1 MPSISH
7 VRVGTTTDGETR
19 RRAALGG
26 AFSGGG
32 LSAIQSVSL
41 RAWRGWY
48 AIAALLTAF
57 SVVGGNTGDRLLAES
72 GNLSSRFG
80 VLEAPHRAFS
90 IIGAP
95 AIRANVARDSSAISS
110 RRTPAANWQSAERDA
125 GPIAGPASLGID
137 DRGRAEFARAYTPA
151 NSGPPAGAAGFSNR
165 HGPCAHYGSPEN
177 SEVENLLLGYRGDG
191 LGPIW
196 ADNGRSIIF
205 AAWSS
210 QLGQYPN
217 LATAGIFRTTADGR
231 QIRRL
236 VGEPEATYVNR
247 WRYDLE
253 RITSIDVSADGT
265 ALVYATCRSDAS
277 VYVADGSIDPPQR
290 VASLTY
296 PGGNLSFFVGD
307 DLYEIT
313 LVRLDQGTATRLRTG
328 NYPVWS
334 PDGARI
340 AFLVAHSRQT
350 IVFTMAADGTDVHPI
365 QLPSSHS
372 VFLPPQWSPDGSQ
385 LAFVVSEEGARLRG
399 SRAPVTHAVYTAN
412 ADGTH
417 LNRLAD
423 TTGNVAWSPDGTRL
437 AFANARARAPG
448 LYTVAPDGTD
458 LRRVTAR
465 TATWVPTVAWS
476 ADGSRILYLCHAD
489 SYPELCLVDLD
500 GRKVHGFTWAG
511 PETAALS
518 PDGSQLAFYGGNGAM
533 LSRIAVNA
541 EHWWEKQVIVEIP
554 DVWVADQAANVGAVP
569 VPATSADCGAGLVV
583 TAPVRNPGLVR
594 DCQTLVGLRADLFG
608 SSPTNWG
615 PQVPLAQW
623 HGVVVAGAPPRVRGL
638 DLGDGGMGGFPHGG
652 RLPPAVGEL
661 AFLVRLDLSD
671 NDIGAPVPY
680 QARTRGTQWV
690 IPPQWGDLRRLEFLD
705 LSGNRLLGDSA
716 GYVLPREFGNLI
728 RLRELRMRDAG
739 TGGFLPP
746 ELGRLRNLE
755 VLDLGENN
763 LRGSIPPE
771 FGRLTGLTELN
782 LAGGDLSGP
791 IPGELGRPA
800 RLRGAGFVSEPAYR
814 RHPVRP
820 WQSYV
825 AARPAA
831 QRQQSYG
838 LDSGGSRPPC
848 RAPGVEPSRQLAVGR
863 HPCGIGA
870 APVPKP
876 TGPP

>member
-1 MPSISH
+1 MRFISPAKAGIISLIE
-7 VRVGTTTDGETR
+7 VRLRSSVCGGF
-19 RRAALGG
+19 GVG
-26 AFSGGG
+26 AF
-32 LSAIQSVSL
+32 AVTRPI
-41 RAWRGWY
+41 RPRFWHGWCVL
-48 AIAALLTAF
+48 AALLFVFA
-57 SVVGGNTGDRLLAES
+57 VVGGSVGNRSIVGS
-72 GNLSSRFG
+72 GNLSPHFG
-80 VLEAPHRAFS
+80 SLEAPHRAFS
-90 IIGAP
+90 VIGAP
-95 AIRANVARDSSAISS
+95 AIRANVARDSSALSS
-110 RRTPAANWQSAERDA
+110 RSTPAANWQSVERDE
-125 GPIAGPASLGID
+125 GPGAGPASLGID

-151 NSGPPAGAAGFSNR
+151 NSGPPAGAAGSSNR

-350 IVFTMAADGTDVHPI
+350 TVFTMAADGTDVRPI

-372 VFLPPQWSPDGSQ
+372 VFLPPQWSPDGSR

-423 TTGNVAWSPDGTRL
+423 ATGNVAWSPDGTRL

-448 LYTVAPDGTD
+448 LYTVASDGTD

-476 ADGSRILYLCHAD
+476 ADGSHILYLCHAD

-554 DVWVADQAANVGAVP
+554 DVWVAEPGGECWCGTGAGDLRGLRSRP
-569 VPATSADCGAGLVV
+569 CGAGSC
-583 TAPVRNPGLVR
+583 AQSRPGPGL
-594 DCQTLVGLRADLFG
+594 
-608 SSPTNWG
+608 P
-615 PQVPLAQW
+615 
-623 HGVVVAGAPPRVRGL
+623 
-638 DLGDGGMGGFPHGG
+638 
-652 RLPPAVGEL
+652 
-661 AFLVRLDLSD
+661 DLSRTAR
-671 NDIGAPVPY
+671 GPLWKLTHKLGPPGSARPV
-680 QARTRGTQWV
+680 ARGRG
-690 IPPQWGDLRRLEFLD
+690 R
-705 LSGNRLLGDSA
+705 
-716 GYVLPREFGNLI
+716 
-728 RLRELRMRDAG
+728 
-739 TGGFLPP
+739 
-746 ELGRLRNLE
+746 
-755 VLDLGENN
+755 
-763 LRGSIPPE
+763 
-771 FGRLTGLTELN
+771 
-782 LAGGDLSGP
+782 
-791 IPGELGRPA
+791 GRPA
-800 RLRGAGFVSEPAYR
+800 AGAGA
-814 RHPVRP
+814 
-820 WQSYV
+820 
-825 AARPAA
+825 
-831 QRQQSYG
+831 
-838 LDSGGSRPPC
+838 
-848 RAPGVEPSRQLAVGR
+848 
-863 HPCGIGA
+863 
-870 APVPKP
+870 
-876 TGPP
+876 